1 MYIIKNSKIETSS
14 FPIIQDLCQL
24 ITVEISTDQ
33 LIYLLITFLSTFR
46 LADTGQNLNYQI
58 IFQFLEHDIKQ
69 KVYGRVCD
77 NERMRQMVDMN
88 KPIWPL

>member
-1 MYIIKNSKIETSS
+1 MACKETVKYSIIAAI
-14 FPIIQDLCQL
+14 FI
-24 ITVEISTDQ
+24 
-33 LIYLLITFLSTFR
+33 
-46 LADTGQNLNYQI
+46 QNLNYQI